1 MRLAVPIRLKAIAA
15 IAVGSADGAQAGSG
29 HQPTESTGSHTILVE
44 QVCST
49 RVVMILQLGFLSA
62 TYCAATLFWTNGDQ
76 TKTRDALADPS
87 TSAGATLDHQSD
99 MFAKPTTGQRPQSLI
114 RCDQIATFVLQSS
127 TFTLSWSRLNSIE
140 ECWLCLQA
148 PSPDGSAVLENSE
161 QFQVHLKAA
170 IMDPRVKEYADQ
182 PFYPLHCSV
191 VLSSL
196 CPWSDRVEQR
206 QMHCSPNL
214 RVDTKFCCM
223 LADVSVPTQA
233 E

>member
-1 MRLAVPIRLKAIAA
+1 MLNASRN
-15 IAVGSADGAQAGSG
+15 D
-29 HQPTESTGSHTILVE
+29 
-44 QVCST
+44 
-49 RVVMILQLGFLSA
+49 SA
-62 TYCAATLFWTNGDQ
+62 TRFPVCNLLCCYIVVDKWRPNQDERRACRSFHFSRCNSG
-76 TKTRDALADPS
+76 PS
-87 TSAGATLDHQSD
+87 VRHVCQ
-99 MFAKPTTGQRPQSLI
+99 PTTGQRPQSLI